1 VIVVGVDGGGTKT
14 EMLAVDEAG
23 TVVGQGGAGPS
34 NVHRLGIAGVSK
46 EIVRN
51 VAAVIPADRNDSV
64 LVVACLAGV
73 DTAEMRVALTA
84 ALVEC
89 EPDWEWIVENDA
101 AAAWRGAFDGMDAGV
116 VTIAGTG
123 AVSFGRSGQVT
134 ARTGGWGALLGD
146 EGSGYSVGHAA
157 LVAVLRDQDGL
168 GPATQLTGPV
178 LNALGLTQSHEII
191 DRVHGGMSFEDV
203 ASLAPIVIAMAEDEH
218 DGVARH
224 ILELA
229 ADALVLLSDGA
240 AARLGATSAA
250 PIGSAYVGGLAGNAY
265 FRDMVRKRQA
275 ASRLTVWSEPRES
288 ALMGAVLLGADRIH
302 NRDEY
307 SGGFYVDSIE
317 RDS

>member
-23 TVVGQGGAGPS
+23 KVVGRGGGGPS
-34 NVHRLGIAGVSK
+34 NVHRLGIPGVSE
-46 EIVRN
+46 EIVRK
-51 VAAVIPADRNDSV
+51 VAAVIPADRNEPV

-73 DTAEMRVALTA
+73 DTPAMRTALTE
-84 ALVEC
+84 ALVER
-89 EPDWEWIVENDA
+89 EQDWEWIVENDA
-101 AAAWRGAFDGMDAGV
+101 AAAWRGAFDGVDAGV

-123 AVSFGRSGQVT
+123 AVSFGRSGQAT

-157 LVAVLRDQDGL
+157 LIAVLRGQDGL

-178 LNALGLTQSHEII
+178 LNALGLTHSFEII
-191 DRVHGGMSFEDV
+191 DRVHGGMSFEDI
-203 ASLAPIVIAMAEDEH
+203 ASLAPVVIAVAEDEH
-218 DGVARH
+218 DGVARQ

-240 AARLGATSAA
+240 AARLNVTSAA
-250 PIGSAYVGGLAGNAY
+250 PIGSAYVGGLASNAY

-275 ASRLTVWSEPRES
+275 ASRLTVWFEPRES
-288 ALMGAVLLGADRIH
+288 ALMGAVLLGTDRIH
-302 NRDEY
+302 NRDEH
-307 SGGFYVDSIE
+307 SGSYYVDTVE